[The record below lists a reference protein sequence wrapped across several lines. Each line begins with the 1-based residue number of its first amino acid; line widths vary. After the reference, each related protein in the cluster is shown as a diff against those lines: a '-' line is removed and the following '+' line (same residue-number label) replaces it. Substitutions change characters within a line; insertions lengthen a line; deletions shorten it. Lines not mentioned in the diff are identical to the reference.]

1 MKTRTLGPFT
11 VSAIGL
17 GCMPLSMGT
26 DRSPLSQDDANAV
39 VGAALE
45 AGVTFFDTADIYAPS
60 ADQMGHNER
69 LLAEALRVHG
79 SPDVVVA
86 TKAGITRDG
95 DSWGRDGSPE
105 YLRAACDKAL
115 ANLGVDV
122 IDLFQY
128 HRPDR
133 EITYRAAMEVFAAL
147 RDEGKV
153 RAVGVS
159 NANVEELRIAADVLG
174 EGGLASVQ
182 NEYSPRFRCSR
193 PELDWCA
200 RNGAAFL
207 PWSPL
212 GGTGGDAKLIQ
223 DRYPAFAEVADELGA
238 SVQQVALA
246 WELKT
251 ADVVIPIPGASRPE
265 SIANSAEAVA
275 IELSDE
281 QYQRL
286 ENCR

>member
-26 DRSPLSQDDANAV
+26 DRSPVSPDDARAV

-60 ADQMGHNER
+60 ADEMGHNER
-69 LLAEALRVHG
+69 LLAQALRDHG

-86 TKAGITRDG
+86 TKAGITRSGSD
-95 DSWGRDGSPE
+95 WGRDGSPE
-105 YLRAACDKAL
+105 YLRAAAEKAL
-115 ANLGVDV
+115 ENLDVDV

-133 EITYRAAMEVFAAL
+133 EITYRAAMEVFAQL
-147 RDEGKV
+147 REEGKV
-153 RAVGVS
+153 RTVGIS
-159 NANVEELRIAADVLG
+159 NANVEEIRIAADVLG
-174 EGGLASVQ
+174 EGGLVSVQ
-182 NEYSPRFRCSR
+182 NEFSPRFRCSR

-200 RNGAAFL
+200 RNGVAFL

-212 GGTGGDAKLIQ
+212 GGTGGDAARIAET
-223 DRYPAFAEVADELGA
+223 YPAFAEVAGELGC

-246 WELKT
+246 WELRM

-265 SIANSAEAVA
+265 SIRDSALAAEL
-275 IELSDE
+275 ELSDE

-286 ENCR
+286 ESCR